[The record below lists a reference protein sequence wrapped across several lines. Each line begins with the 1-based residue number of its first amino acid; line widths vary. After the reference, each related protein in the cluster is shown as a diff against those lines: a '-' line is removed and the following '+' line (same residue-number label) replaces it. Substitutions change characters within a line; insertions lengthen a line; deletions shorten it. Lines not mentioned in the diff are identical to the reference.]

1 MSEKPKLRFDI
12 GLITTKADIELSGM
26 ESESTLETFS
36 RSLLS
41 GLSFR
46 NWWLG
51 FYSFRAMW
59 DA

>member
-1 MSEKPKLRFDI
+1 MSEKPKLSFDI

-26 ESESTLETFS
+26 ESESTLETLS

-46 NWWLG
+46 NC
-51 FYSFRAMW
+51 
-59 DA
+59 